1 MKEANAPALANLRR
15 KTTLGEEFLN
25 CLLNCHSI
33 HSRFDLFQS
42 ERLPGFYCFPKL
54 SLRIARAPAE
64 NAARHVAKIA
74 RFRVARENIQ
84 DNQRVRVKRT
94 KAALMRI
101 TGLVAARDDRA
112 GRNSTCAI
120 VAGGDQACDPHE

>member
-1 MKEANAPALANLRR
+1 VTSPVKESNAPALANLRW
-15 KTTLGEEFLN
+15 KATLGEELLN
-25 CLLNCHSI
+25 CLVNCHSI

-42 ERLPGFYCFPKL
+42 EGLPGFYCFPKL
-54 SLRIARAPAE
+54 SLGIARAPAE
-64 NAARHVAKIA
+64 NGPRHVAKIA

-101 TGLVAARDDRA
+101 TGLVADGAA
-112 GRNSTCAI
+112 QPGR
-120 VAGGDQACDPHE
+120 